1 MDMYNLD
8 DLKVAIIKNDV
19 NLDAYSLTSFLAD
32 NIVDEHYMNIGTRLG
47 SKKDEIVLYGKL
59 EEPYG
64 NQDIVSFFIGD
75 QDYIYIDLADLT
87 ESHTSTPKQ
96 ILNFLN
102 AIDYHNGT
110 TVYTVSPDEPTDT
123 DEEYVEAL
131 GSILDIADNQGL
143 SDETMGLLMATLD
156 TYGVQ
161 ATQMLLDAKDTLPD
175 VLSKLI
181 KELRK

>member
-8 DLKVAIIKNDV
+8 DLKVAIIKND
-19 NLDAYSLTSFLAD
+19 NSLDADSLTSFLAESIID
-32 NIVDEHYMNIGTRLG
+32 KRYMNIGTRLG

-64 NQDIVSFFIGD
+64 NQDIVSFFIGN
-75 QDYIYIDLADLT
+75 QDYIYIDLADLP
-87 ESHTSTPKQ
+87 ESHISTPKQ

-102 AIDYHNGT
+102 AIDYHNDT
-110 TVYTVSPDEPTDT
+110 MVYTTTSDTEVDT
-123 DEEYVEAL
+123 DEEYAEAL

-143 SDETMGLLMATLD
+143 SDDTMGLLMTTLD

-161 ATQMLLDAKDTLPD
+161 ATQMLLDAQDTLPD